1 MRQAEITIPYAIADF
16 AILREGG
23 YYYVDKTRYIPLLEE
38 TGQIKLL
45 DFYVMEKACEF
56 LEELGRTR
64 PRLATAFA
72 HMTVSGN
79 RIGVTVSTELLRDD
93 IVQRQKEL
101 GARLRELAGLNGG
114 VEFDIEVREDHSAVR
129 PIKPEDKLAHLRN
142 KNAQLDLLRR
152 ELDLEM
158 E

>member
-1 MRQAEITIPYAIADF
+1 MSGVSISG
-16 AILREGG
+16 ILRGG
-23 YYYVDKTRYIPLLEE
+23 RHGATAEE
-38 TGQIKLL
+38 TGGEPVRAVQSAVDPDSEQKLL
-45 DFYVMEKACEF
+45 AAKAAF

-72 HMTVSGN
+72 SMTVSGN

-101 GARLRELAGLNGG
+101 GARLRELAGLKGG
-114 VEFDIEVREDHSAVR
+114 VEFAIEVREDHSAVR

-142 KNAQLDLLRR
+142 KNAQIDILRR
-152 ELDLEM
+152 DLDLEM

>member
-1 MRQAEITIPYAIADF
+1 MSGVSINS
-16 AILREGG
+16 ILKGG
-23 YYYVDKTRYIPLLEE
+23 RHGGASEEPGAPVRPKVAAVDPDSER
-38 TGQIKLL
+38 KLTAA
-45 DFYVMEKACEF
+45 KAAF

-129 PIKPEDKLAHLRN
+129 PIKPEDKLAHLRS